1 MKGSN
6 EIKFILPLL
15 VILTAVIGSIA
26 NININ
31 ADGWYEELVK
41 SPLNPPGYVFGI
53 VWPILYLLM
62 GIVSFLAAEKIW
74 KLFIIQLARNAA
86 WSWIFFYYQLPI
98 IALLDIALLMLV
110 NAMILSNL
118 KSFSRALFLLYLP
131 YMLWLCFA
139 AFLNV
144 SIIYLN

>member
-1 MKGSN
+1 MKL
-6 EIKFILPLL
+6 ILPLL

-62 GIVSFLAAEKIW
+62 GIVSFFAAEKIW
-74 KLFIIQLARNAA
+74 KLFIIQLALNAA

-118 KSFSRALFLLYLP
+118 KSFSRALFLIYLP

>member
-1 MKGSN
+1 M
-6 EIKFILPLL
+6 KFILPLL
-15 VILTAVIGSIA
+15 VILTAVIGSMA

-74 KLFIIQLARNAA
+74 KLFIIQLALNAA

-110 NAMILSNL
+110 NAMILNNL

-139 AFLNV
+139 AFLNI
-144 SIIYLN
+144 SIVYLD

>member
-1 MKGSN
+1 M
-6 EIKFILPLL
+6 KFILPLL

-74 KLFIIQLARNAA
+74 KLFIIQLALNAA

-98 IALLDIALLMLV
+98 IALLDIVLLMLV
-110 NAMILSNL
+110 NAMILNNL

-139 AFLNV
+139 AFLNI

>member
-1 MKGSN
+1 M
-6 EIKFILPLL
+6 KFILPLL

-74 KLFIIQLARNAA
+74 KLFIIQLALNAA

-110 NAMILSNL
+110 NAMILNNL

-139 AFLNV
+139 AFLNI
-144 SIIYLN
+144 SIVYLN

>member
-1 MKGSN
+1 M
-6 EIKFILPLL
+6 KFILPLL

-74 KLFIIQLARNAA
+74 KLFIIQLALNAA

>member
-1 MKGSN
+1 M
-6 EIKFILPLL
+6 KFILPLL

-62 GIVSFLAAEKIW
+62 GIVAFLAAERIW
-74 KLFIIQLARNAA
+74 KLFIIQLILNAA

-98 IALLDIALLMLV
+98 IALLDIALLILINV
-110 NAMILSNL
+110 MIVKNL
-118 KSFSRALFLLYLP
+118 RAFSRALFLLYLP

-139 AFLNV
+139 AFLNI
-144 SIIYLN
+144 SIVYLN

>member
-1 MKGSN
+1 MKL
-6 EIKFILPLL
+6 ILPLL

-62 GIVSFLAAEKIW
+62 GIVSFFAAEKIW
-74 KLFIIQLARNAA
+74 KLFIIQLTLNAA

-118 KSFSRALFLLYLP
+118 KSFSRALFLIYLP

>member
-1 MKGSN
+1 M
-6 EIKFILPLL
+6 KFILPLL

-74 KLFIIQLARNAA
+74 KLFIIQLALNAA

-110 NAMILSNL
+110 NAMILNNL

-139 AFLNV
+139 AFLNI

>member
-1 MKGSN
+1 M
-6 EIKFILPLL
+6 KFILPLL

-74 KLFIIQLARNAA
+74 KLFIIQLALNAA

-118 KSFSRALFLLYLP
+118 KSFSRALFLIYLP

>member
-1 MKGSN
+1 M
-6 EIKFILPLL
+6 KFILPLL
-15 VILTAVIGSIA
+15 VILTAVIGSMA

-74 KLFIIQLARNAA
+74 KLFIIQLALNAA

-110 NAMILSNL
+110 NAMILNNL

-131 YMLWLCFA
+131 YMLWLFFA
-139 AFLNV
+139 AFLNI